1 MISLGTSGTLFGC
14 FDHAVLDASGTVA
27 PFCDATGRFLPLV
40 CTMNCTNVMNEVR
53 DAFGLDYDEMDAL
66 AMDEAPGCSGMNMLP
81 FLTGER
87 TPNWPTATA
96 AVLGIGPGMLRPGL
110 LYRAAMEGA
119 TFALLAGMLTVSRL
133 FRTSVHL
140 SNKND
145 GRDSPLRRF
154 RNNAGTGVCS

>member
-1 MISLGTSGTLFGC
+1 
-14 FDHAVLDASGTVA
+14 
-27 PFCDATGRFLPLV
+27 
-40 CTMNCTNVMNEVR
+40 MNCTNIMNEVR
-53 DAFGLDYDEMDAL
+53 EAFGLGYDDIEAL

-119 TFALLAGMLTVSRL
+119 TFALLAGMLVVQRTIQAIVHPGSCKEGRQHFCAGFATMQELGFAAEDVRLVGGGSR
-133 FRTSVHL
+133 S
-140 SNKND
+140 K
-145 GRDSPLRRF
+145 
-154 RNNAGTGVCS
+154 